1 MYTMWI
7 HWKFVRE
14 NFKNKDIL
22 MMFLINPM
30 NKIPENLKYFI
41 TLMQI
46 SKSNISYIDQAILH
60 HGSANITRNVT
71 ERKWTV

>member
-1 MYTMWI
+1 
-7 HWKFVRE
+7 
-14 NFKNKDIL
+14 